1 MLLLLLP
8 ERKFY
13 YMYVERPQRYSQASE
28 LLFTMRLDRDMTWP
42 VDPAT

>member
-13 YMYVERPQRYSQASE
+13 YMYLERPQRYSQAGE
-28 LLFTMRLDRDMTWP
+28 LLLTMRLDRDMTWLA
-42 VDPAT
+42 DPAT